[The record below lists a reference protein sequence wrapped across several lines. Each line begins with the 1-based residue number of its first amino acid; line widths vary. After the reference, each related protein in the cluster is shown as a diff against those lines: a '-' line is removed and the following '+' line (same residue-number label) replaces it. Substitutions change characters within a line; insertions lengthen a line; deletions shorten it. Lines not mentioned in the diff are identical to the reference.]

1 MTACNSEGNAMNEI
15 TPELAAKIEALEKSL
30 ATVNALNMEIFY
42 WWCTALM
49 VAIHAGFLAY
59 EMGASRSKNALAS
72 GIKNLL
78 AFAFLVPS
86 FYFVGWWIYNA
97 FPGGIVPGDASGAL
111 PWSANMGPNL
121 ADKASGVFY
130 AAFTLFAATTASILS
145 GSVIERIRMSGFTIL
160 AIVLGSVVWILGAAW
175 GWHPAGW
182 LTAKWGLH
190 DTGAAGCVHTIAG
203 FFTLGVLLNLGP
215 RMGRYNA
222 DGSLNEIPG
231 HNMPMSLI
239 GLMLIVMGFFGF
251 LGGCIIYTP
260 DGWLTIY
267 NTPTTLS
274 AFAFNTLMAV
284 GGGMI
289 GAYLMTRDPFWMMSG
304 ALVGVISSAPA
315 LDLYYPGLAF
325 LISFV
330 AGLIIP
336 KINDLIV
343 VKFKIDDAVG
353 AVAVHGCSGVYGLIM
368 AGIFASGYLNVDG
381 PQITFAGQFMSAV
394 VFALLGFVPGYGL
407 SWLLKAVGLLRAS
420 PGVELAGLDKVEIP
434 AKAYPEAAV
443 PAFDLSPVSPA
454 E

>member
-1 MTACNSEGNAMNEI
+1 MNET
-15 TPELAAKIEALEKSL
+15 TPDIEAKIAALEAAL
-30 ATVNALNMEIFY
+30 ANVNTMNSEIFY

-49 VAIHAGFLAY
+49 LAIHAGFLAY

-78 AFAFLVPS
+78 AFAFIVPT
-86 FYFVGWWIYNA
+86 FYFFGWWIYLA
-97 FPGGIVPGDASGAL
+97 FPAGLTISEASSAGL

-121 ADKASGVFY
+121 TDQASGIFY
-130 AAFTLFAATTASILS
+130 AAFTLFAATTASIMS

-160 AIVLGSVVWILGAAW
+160 AVFLGSVVWILGASW
-175 GWHPAGW
+175 GWHPSGW
-182 LTAKWGLH
+182 LTTKWGLH
-190 DTGAAGCVHTIAG
+190 DVGAAGCVHTVAG
-203 FFTLGVLLNLGP
+203 FFTLGVLINLGP

-251 LGGCIIYTP
+251 LGGCIIYTA

-267 NTPTTLS
+267 NTPVTLS
-274 AFAFNTLMAV
+274 AFAFNTLMGVA
-284 GGGMI
+284 GGMI

-315 LDLYYPGLAF
+315 LDVYYPGLAF
-325 LISFV
+325 LISFL
-330 AGLIIP
+330 GGIIAP
-336 KINDLIV
+336 KVNDYLV
-343 VKFKIDDAVG
+343 MKLKIDDAVG
-353 AVAVHGCSGVYGLIM
+353 AVAVHGVTGVYGLIM
-368 AGIFASGYLNVDG
+368 AGIFASGYANIEG
-381 PQITFAGQFMSAV
+381 PEINLMGQIMSAAVFV
-394 VFALLGFVPGYGL
+394 VLGFVPGYGL
-407 SWLLKAVGLLRAS
+407 SYVLKMFGLLRVGS
-420 PGVELAGLDKVEIP
+420 GVELAGLDRAEIP

-443 PAFDLSPVSPA
+443 PAFELSPVSPA